1 MLKNILIL
9 FLISTSLYAVSLKE
23 LLNSVEVTNENYQ
36 AQQALQQMAKK
47 QYESASKDNF
57 PTLNLI
63 GAYENNS
70 KVLEHEPKDILYG

>member
-1 MLKNILIL
+1 MLKNILIF

-57 PTLNLI
+57 PTLNFVSVI
-63 GAYENNS
+63 DKS
-70 KVLEHEPKDILYG
+70 FLE